1 MNPKQQARLGL
12 FYLEESILDILSDG
26 EARPEIISKR
36 VGIRSLT
43 DERHTTSYS
52 IVTGIL
58 VKLKQE
64 GRVER
69 CDDAR
74 WKLTEREREERTQNP

>member
-58 VKLKQE
+58 VKLKQK